1 MNRFK
6 ISTRVAFLASLL
18 SLLVLVIGG
27 IGLWGISRTNDALHA
42 MYEENLSK
50 TAEIGQIQALLL
62 RQRVL
67 LATALVTPDDA
78 TITANTAAVDTN
90 IASITR
96 IWNSG
101 DVTQGGYL

>member
-1 MNRFK
+1 MGHQPYQR
-6 ISTRVAFLASLL
+6 RAARHV
-18 SLLVLVIGG
+18 
-27 IGLWGISRTNDALHA
+27 RR
-42 MYEENLSK
+42 NLSK

-96 IWNSG
+96 IWNS
-101 DVTQGGYL
+101 YLARPHSPNGRQFH